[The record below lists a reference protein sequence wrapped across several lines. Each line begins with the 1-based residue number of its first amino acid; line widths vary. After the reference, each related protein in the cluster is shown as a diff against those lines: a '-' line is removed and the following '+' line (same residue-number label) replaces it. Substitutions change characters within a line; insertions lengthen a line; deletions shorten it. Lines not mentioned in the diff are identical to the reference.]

1 MLFNVGSA
9 AGPQG
14 HDQLRGIQMRMHESI
29 RSIAIRGL
37 RHIALAAMLALTSAT
52 MTGRAAAQDAS
63 AEPQQNTADSARSLS
78 QPTSVW
84 NAHRVVRVINE
95 GSHVVLGDGSIWEI
109 YLPDRPSVNT
119 WKPGD
124 LLVVRESSVTQG
136 DYDYSLKDGRTRGAV
151 AARLVGETNGR
162 S

>member
-1 MLFNVGSA
+1 MTDRPPVRRATINSE
-9 AGPQG
+9 
-14 HDQLRGIQMRMHESI
+14 DIQMHTDRSI
-29 RSIAIRGL
+29 RSIGL
-37 RHIALAAMLALTSAT
+37 RALRHAALAAVFALASA
-52 MTGRAAAQDAS
+52 MISGRAAAQDAS
-63 AEPQQNTADSARSLS
+63 LEPQQNTADSARSLN

>member
-1 MLFNVGSA
+1 MRTHEHIRSIGVRALRYLTLAATLAVGSA
-9 AGPQG
+9 
-14 HDQLRGIQMRMHESI
+14 MVS
-29 RSIAIRGL
+29 
-37 RHIALAAMLALTSAT
+37 
-52 MTGRAAAQDAS
+52 GRAAAQS
-63 AEPQQNTADSARSLS
+63 EGAEGQQSSADSARSLG

-109 YLPDRPSVNT
+109 YLPDRPAVNT
-119 WKPGD
+119 WRPGD

>member
-1 MLFNVGSA
+1 MRTSEYIGSI
-9 AGPQG
+9 GV
-14 HDQLRGIQMRMHESI
+14 
-29 RSIAIRGL
+29 RGL
-37 RHIALAAMLALTSAT
+37 RLLALAAALAAGSAIVS
-52 MTGRAAAQDAS
+52 GRAAAQGEGADAQPS
-63 AEPQQNTADSARSLS
+63 TVDSARSLG

-109 YLPDRPSVNT
+109 YLPDRPAVNT
-119 WKPGD
+119 WRPGD

-136 DYDYSLKDGRTRGAV
+136 DYDYNLKDGRTRGAV
-151 AARLVGETNGR
+151 AARLVGETNSR

>member
-1 MLFNVGSA
+1 
-9 AGPQG
+9 
-14 HDQLRGIQMRMHESI
+14 MRTQEKI
-29 RSIAIRGL
+29 RSIATRGA
-37 RHIALAAMLALTSAT
+37 RHLALAAILAVGVAALST
-52 MTGRAAAQDAS
+52 RAAAQGNG
-63 AEPQQNTADSARSLS
+63 AEPQQSTADSARSYGE
-78 QPTSVW
+78 PTSVW

-109 YLPDRPSVNT
+109 YLPDRPAVNT

-151 AARLVGETNGR
+151 AARLVGDTNGR
-162 S
+162 G